1 MQLSLRKRLFLSAFV
16 VLICFLG
23 VTGIALDKAYR
34 DSVLTSHREALV
46 GYLYAFLAASDVD
59 ENGLLNVANNLLERR
74 FSLPGSGLYA
84 SVISSETSKH
94 IWKSP
99 SLLGV
104 DLPDIPML
112 KTGIMSFS
120 QQENE
125 SQEGYFILNFGV
137 AWQVNNDFNRYVFTI
152 AEDLQRYQ
160 GEINSYRKT
169 LWFWLGTLAILL
181 LLVQGLVV
189 QWGLRP
195 LRKVADEI
203 RAIEGGEKNA
213 LSGKY
218 PKELAHLTNNINDLI
233 QNERN
238 HLVRYR
244 NTLGDLAHSL
254 KTPLAVLQGYF
265 EQNKDIGS
273 SAETVSEQVWRM
285 QEIVDYQLQRA
296 AVSGKQTFNKP
307 ILIKPV
313 ADQLHSALNKVYIE
327 KKLHSDLNI
336 DDKASF
342 YGEKGDLMEVLGNV
356 LDNAY
361 KWANSKIKV
370 EVSKSS
376 AIAKRRSKITIKVED
391 DGPGIDHDKI
401 KWLTQRGVRGD
412 EREGPPGQGIGLGVV
427 REIVESYSGTLDFS
441 KSELGG
447 CKVIIQ
453 FLAY

>member
-1 MQLSLRKRLFLSAFV
+1 MQLSLRKRLFLSAII

-34 DSVLTSHREALV
+34 DSALTSHREALV

-59 ENGLLNVANNLLERR
+59 ENGKLNVANNLLERR

-84 SVISSETSKH
+84 SVVSSETSRN

-104 DLPDIPML
+104 NLPDTPVL

-125 SQEGYFILNFGV
+125 SQEGFFILNFGV

-152 AEDLQRYQ
+152 AEDLQRFQ

-203 RAIEGGEKNA
+203 RAIEGGEINS

-218 PKELAHLTNNINDLI
+218 PKELANLTNNINDLI
-233 QNERN
+233 RNERN

-265 EQNKDIGS
+265 EQNKAVDS
-273 SAETVSEQVWRM
+273 SADMVSQQVWRM

-307 ILIKPV
+307 IPIKPV
-313 ADQLHSALNKVYIE
+313 ADQLLSALNKVYIE
-327 KKLHSDLNI
+327 KQLYVELNI
-336 DDKASF
+336 DDEACF
-342 YGEKGDLMEVLGNV
+342 FGEKGDLMEVLGNV
-356 LDNAY
+356 LDNAC
-361 KWANSKIKV
+361 KWANSRIRV
-370 EVSKSS
+370 DVSIID
-376 AIAKRRSKITIKVED
+376 AVDKRRSRITVNVED

-401 KWLTQRGVRGD
+401 KRLTQRGVRGD
-412 EREGPPGQGIGLGVV
+412 EQAGPPGQGIGLGVV
-427 REIVESYSGTLDFS
+427 REIVESYSGTLSFS
-441 KSELGG
+441 TSELGG
-447 CKVIIQ
+447 CKVTIQ
-453 FLAY
+453 F

>member
-1 MQLSLRKRLFLSAFV
+1 MHLSLRKRLFLSAFA

-34 DSVLTSHREALV
+34 DSALTSHREALV
-46 GYLYAFLAASDVD
+46 GYLYALLAASDVD
-59 ENGLLNVANNLLERR
+59 ENGLLNVQNNLLERR

-84 SVISSETSKH
+84 SVIGSESAKQ

-104 DLPDIPML
+104 DLPAIPLL
-112 KTGIMSFS
+112 KTGIMSFT
-120 QQENE
+120 QQEND
-125 SQEGYFILNFGV
+125 SREGFFILNFGV
-137 AWQVNNDFNRYVFTI
+137 AWQVNNDFNRYVFTV
-152 AEDLQRYQ
+152 AEDLQRYRD
-160 GEINSYRKT
+160 EINSYRKT
-169 LWFWLGTLAILL
+169 MWFWLATLATLL

-203 RAIEGGEKNA
+203 RAIETGEINS

-218 PKELAHLTNNINDLI
+218 PRELANLTNNINDLI
-233 QNERN
+233 RNERN

-265 EQNKDIGS
+265 EQNKTPDN
-273 SAETVSEQVWRM
+273 SADTVSEQVWRM

-296 AVSGKQTFNKP
+296 AVSGKQTFTKP
-307 ILIKPV
+307 VLIKPV
-313 ADQLHSALNKVYIE
+313 ADKLHSALNKVYIDKQLQSE
-327 KKLHSDLNI
+327 LNI
-336 DDKASF
+336 DDDACF

-361 KWANSKIKV
+361 KWAASRIKV
-370 EVSKSS
+370 DVSKSDT
-376 AIAKRRSKITIKVED
+376 AGKRRSNITITVQD

-427 REIVESYSGTLDFS
+427 REIVESYSGTLNFS

-447 CKVIIQ
+447 CKVTIE
-453 FLAY
+453 FLS

>member
-1 MQLSLRKRLFLSAFV
+1 M
-16 VLICFLG
+16 
-23 VTGIALDKAYR
+23 ALDRAYR

-59 ENGLLNVANNLLERR
+59 VNGTLNVANNLLERR

-84 SVISSETSKH
+84 SVVSSDTSRH
-94 IWKSP
+94 IWSSP

-104 DLPDIPML
+104 ELPDIPVL
-112 KTGIMSFS
+112 KTGVMSFS
-120 QQENE
+120 QQQN
-125 SQEGYFILNFGV
+125 SLDEGFFILNFGV
-137 AWQVNNDFNRYVFTI
+137 AWQVNNDFNRYVFTV
-152 AEDLQRYQ
+152 AEDLQRYTE
-160 GEINSYRKT
+160 EIETYRKT

-203 RAIEGGEKNA
+203 RAIEGGEKDA
-213 LSGKY
+213 LSGNY
-218 PKELAHLTNNINDLI
+218 PKELSHLTNNINDLI
-233 QNERN
+233 RNERN
-238 HLVRYR
+238 HLLRYR

-265 EQNKDIGS
+265 EKNKSTLGS
-273 SAETVSEQVWRM
+273 EDTASQQVWRM

-296 AVSGKQTFNKP
+296 AVSGKRTFNKP
-307 ILIKPV
+307 ERVKQI
-313 ADQLHSALNKVYIE
+313 ADQLLSALNKVYID
-327 KKLHSDLNI
+327 KQIKATLRVSDNAI
-336 DDKASF
+336 F

-356 LDNAY
+356 LDNAF
-361 KWANSKIKV
+361 KWADATVKV
-370 EVSKSS
+370 VVSQPKVLE
-376 AIAKRRSKITIKVED
+376 KRRAHLTIEVED
-391 DGPGIDHDKI
+391 DGPGIDFNKI

-427 REIVESYSGTLDFS
+427 REIVESYSGTLEFT

-447 CKVIIQ
+447 CKVSMH
-453 FLAY
+453 FPEY

>member
-34 DSVLTSHREALV
+34 DSALTSHREALV

-59 ENGLLNVANNLLERR
+59 ENGMLNVANNLLERR

-84 SVISSETSKH
+84 SVIGSETSKQ

-125 SQEGYFILNFGV
+125 NQESYFILNFGV

-152 AEDLQRYQ
+152 AEDLQRYR

-233 QNERN
+233 RNERN

-265 EQNKDIGS
+265 EQNKITDS
-273 SAETVSEQVWRM
+273 SADTVSQQVWRM

-313 ADQLHSALNKVYIE
+313 ADQLHSALNKVYLE
-327 KKLHSDLNI
+327 KQLHSELNI
-336 DDKASF
+336 DDKACF

-370 EVSKSS
+370 AVSKSDS
-376 AIAKRRSKITIKVED
+376 IGKRRSKITITVED

-441 KSELGG
+441 KSRLGG

>member
-34 DSVLTSHREALV
+34 DSALTSHREALV

-84 SVISSETSKH
+84 SVISSETSKP

-104 DLPDIPML
+104 ELPDIPML

-120 QQENE
+120 QQENDN
-125 SQEGYFILNFGV
+125 QEGYFILNFGV

-203 RAIEGGEKNA
+203 RAIESGEKNS
-213 LSGKY
+213 LSGTY
-218 PKELAHLTNNINDLI
+218 PKELANLTNNINDLI
-233 QNERN
+233 SNERN

-265 EQNKDIGS
+265 EQNKLSGN
-273 SAETVSEQVWRM
+273 SADTVSEQVWRM

-327 KKLHSDLNI
+327 KQLDSEINI
-336 DDKASF
+336 DDMASF

-370 EVSKSS
+370 AVTKSS
-376 AIAKRRSKITIKVED
+376 AQGKRRSRITIKVED

-441 KSELGG
+441 KSDLGG

>member
-1 MQLSLRKRLFLSAFV
+1 M
-16 VLICFLG
+16 
-23 VTGIALDKAYR
+23 
-34 DSVLTSHREALV
+34 
-46 GYLYAFLAASDVD
+46 
-59 ENGLLNVANNLLERR
+59 
-74 FSLPGSGLYA
+74 
-84 SVISSETSKH
+84 ET
-94 IWKSP
+94 
-99 SLLGV
+99 
-104 DLPDIPML
+104 
-112 KTGIMSFS
+112 
-120 QQENE
+120 
-125 SQEGYFILNFGV
+125 
-137 AWQVNNDFNRYVFTI
+137 
-152 AEDLQRYQ
+152 
-160 GEINSYRKT
+160 
-169 LWFWLGTLAILL
+169 
-181 LLVQGLVV
+181 
-189 QWGLRP
+189 
-195 LRKVADEI
+195 
-203 RAIEGGEKNA
+203 
-213 LSGKY
+213 Y
-218 PKELAHLTNNINDLI
+218 PKELANLTNNINDLI
-233 QNERN
+233 SNERN

-265 EQNKDIGS
+265 EQNKLSGN
-273 SAETVSEQVWRM
+273 SADTVSEQVWRM

-327 KKLHSDLNI
+327 KQLDSEINI
-336 DDKASF
+336 DDMASF

-370 EVSKSS
+370 AVTKSS
-376 AIAKRRSKITIKVED
+376 AQGKRRSRITIKVED

-441 KSELGG
+441 KSDLGG

>member
-1 MQLSLRKRLFLSAFV
+1 MQLSLRKRLFLSAFI

-46 GYLYAFLAASDVD
+46 GYLYAFLAASDVN
-59 ENGLLNVANNLLERR
+59 ENGMLNVANNLLERR

-104 DLPDIPML
+104 ELPDIPML

-120 QQENE
+120 QQENDNR
-125 SQEGYFILNFGV
+125 EGYFILNFGV

-169 LWFWLGTLAILL
+169 LWFWLATLAIFL

-189 QWGLRP
+189 HWGLRP
-195 LRKVADEI
+195 LRKVAGEI
-203 RAIEGGEKNA
+203 RAIESGEINS

-218 PKELAHLTNNINDLI
+218 PKELAHLTNSINDLI
-233 QNERN
+233 RNERN

-265 EQNKDIGS
+265 EQNKISGI
-273 SAETVSEQVWRM
+273 SADTVFEQVWRM

-313 ADQLHSALNKVYIE
+313 ADQLHRALNKVYMDKHLRSE
-327 KKLHSDLNI
+327 LYI
-336 DDKASF
+336 DDKACFS
-342 YGEKGDLMEVLGNV
+342 GEKGDLMEVLGNV
-356 LDNAY
+356 MDNAY
-361 KWANSKIKV
+361 KWANSIIKV
-370 EVSKSS
+370 DVSKST
-376 AIAKRRSKITIKVED
+376 ADGERRSTITITVED

-427 REIVESYSGTLDFS
+427 REIVESYSGTLDFT

-453 FLAY
+453 FQAY

>member
-23 VTGIALDKAYR
+23 VTGIALDRAYR
-34 DSVLTSHREALV
+34 DSALTSHREALV

-59 ENGLLNVANNLLERR
+59 EFGQLNVANNLLERR
-74 FSLPGSGLYA
+74 FSLPASGLYA
-84 SVISSETSKH
+84 MVMSSETSRP

-104 DLPDIPML
+104 ELPDIPLL
-112 KTGIMSFS
+112 KTGIMSFA

-125 SQEGYFILNFGV
+125 NHEGYFILNFGV

-169 LWFWLGTLAILL
+169 LWFWLGTLAIFL

-203 RAIEGGEKNA
+203 RAIEVGEKNA

-218 PKELAHLTNNINDLI
+218 PKELANLTNNINDLI
-233 QNERN
+233 RNERN

-265 EQNKDIGS
+265 EENKISGN
-273 SAETVSEQVWRM
+273 SADTVSEQVWRM

-296 AVSGKQTFNKP
+296 ALSGKQTFNKP
-307 ILIKPV
+307 IFIRPV
-313 ADQLHSALNKVYIE
+313 AEQLHKALNKVYME
-327 KKLHSDLNI
+327 KNLTSVLSI
-336 DDKASF
+336 DDEACF
-342 YGEKGDLMEVLGNV
+342 YGEKGDLMEVLGNIM
-356 LDNAY
+356 DNAY
-361 KWANSKIKV
+361 KWA
-370 EVSKSS
+370 
-376 AIAKRRSKITIKVED
+376 RSKIIVNVDKSRAVVKGRFNVTIEVED
-391 DGPGIDHDKI
+391 DGPGIDQDKI

-427 REIVESYSGTLDFS
+427 REIVESYSGSLDFS
-441 KSELGG
+441 TSELGG
-447 CKVIIQ
+447 CKVIIKFQ
-453 FLAY
+453 AY

>member
-1 MQLSLRKRLFLSAFV
+1 MT
-16 VLICFLG
+16 G
-23 VTGIALDKAYR
+23 VALDKAYR

-59 ENGLLNVANNLLERR
+59 ENGFLNVANNLLERR

-84 SVISSETSKH
+84 SVISSETSRQ
-94 IWKSP
+94 IWTSP

-104 DLPDIPML
+104 ELPDIPTL
-112 KTGIMSFS
+112 KTGVMSFS
-120 QQENE
+120 QQEN
-125 SQEGYFILNFGV
+125 SLDEGFFILNFGV
-137 AWQVNNDFNRYVFTI
+137 AWQVNNDFNRYVFTV

-160 GEINSYRKT
+160 EEIETYRKS

-203 RAIEGGEKNA
+203 RAIESGEKDS
-213 LSGKY
+213 LSGNY
-218 PKELAHLTNNINDLI
+218 PKELSHLTNNINDLI
-233 QNERN
+233 ANERN
-238 HLVRYR
+238 HLLRYR

-265 EQNKDIGS
+265 EKDKS
-273 SAETVSEQVWRM
+273 QLESTNTASQQVWRM

-296 AVSGKQTFNKP
+296 AVSGKRTFSKP
-307 ILIKPV
+307 ELIKPI
-313 ADQLHSALNKVYIE
+313 ADQLLNALNKVYLE
-327 KKLHSDLNI
+327 KRIKLTLSVSE
-336 DDKASF
+336 KACF

-356 LDNAY
+356 LENAF
-361 KWANSKIKV
+361 KWANAAVKV
-370 EVSKSS
+370 NVIQSEVSD
-376 AIAKRRSKITIKVED
+376 RRRAGLVIEVDD
-391 DGPGIDHDKI
+391 DGPGIDQNKI

-427 REIVESYSGTLDFS
+427 AEIVESYSGTLEFS
-441 KSELGG
+441 KSKLGG
-447 CKVIIQ
+447 CKVTIN
-453 FLAY
+453 FPEY

>member
-59 ENGLLNVANNLLERR
+59 ENGLLNVASNLLERR

-84 SVISSETSKH
+84 SVISSETSRH

-104 DLPDIPML
+104 ELPDIPTL

-120 QQENE
+120 QQDNK

-181 LLVQGLVV
+181 LFVQGLVV

-203 RAIEGGEKNA
+203 RAIEGGEKNS

-233 QNERN
+233 RNERN

-265 EQNKDIGS
+265 EQNKVTGS
-273 SAETVSEQVWRM
+273 SAETVSQQVWRM

-336 DDKASF
+336 DDKACF

-370 EVSKSS
+370 EVSKSN
-376 AIAKRRSKITIKVED
+376 AVAKRRSRITIKVED

-453 FLAY
+453 FVAY